1 MQSRFHGGFGDLE
14 IVSYLSRRPGL
25 VVRAANH
32 SAVLGR
38 QLCQRVADQLPV
50 CHEIQHAGGTPI
62 PFAAPVISTTL
73 PMSTV
78 TPLRERYGSSFLSGT
93 KLCQHLE
100 VAQLSR
106 AYRGASPH
114 QRVEQRRAR
123 LVDAGVDIF
132 GTIGYRAATI
142 DHICA
147 RAGLSKRYFYE
158 SFPDSEALL
167 LACYERCVNEF
178 HDAMVIAVTEAPET
192 IEAQLRAALFG
203 YFSAIDADQRGARIT
218 LLEVLGVSTT
228 VDEAYAA
235 QFRRFA
241 SSVETLAGD
250 AFSTSRLPKSQL
262 DVIAQGIFGA
272 ITSVA
277 TQWYLD
283 HRRRPRAQLIDATY
297 VLVLAVLDQL
307 PHAR

>member
-1 MQSRFHGGFGDLE
+1 MCQDL
-14 IVSYLSRRPGL
+14 
-25 VVRAANH
+25 
-32 SAVLGR
+32 
-38 QLCQRVADQLPV
+38 D
-50 CHEIQHAGGTPI
+50 
-62 PFAAPVISTTL
+62 
-73 PMSTV
+73 
-78 TPLRERYGSSFLSGT
+78 
-93 KLCQHLE
+93 

-114 QRVEQRRAR
+114 QRVEQRRAQ

-167 LACYERCVNEF
+167 LACYERCANEVD
-178 HDAMVIAVTEAPET
+178 DAIVTAVTEAPET
-192 IEAQLRAALFG
+192 IEAQLRAALVG

-218 LLEVLGVSTT
+218 LLEILGVSTT

-235 QFRRFA
+235 RFQRFA
-241 SSVETLAGD
+241 SSVEALAGEP
-250 AFSTSRLPKSQL
+250 FSTSKLPKTQL
-262 DVIAQGIFGA
+262 DVIAQGIVGVV
-272 ITSVA
+272 TSIA
-277 TQWYLD
+277 TQWLLD

-297 VLVLAVLDQL
+297 VLILAVLDQL

>member
-1 MQSRFHGGFGDLE
+1 
-14 IVSYLSRRPGL
+14 
-25 VVRAANH
+25 
-32 SAVLGR
+32 
-38 QLCQRVADQLPV
+38 
-50 CHEIQHAGGTPI
+50 
-62 PFAAPVISTTL
+62 
-73 PMSTV
+73 
-78 TPLRERYGSSFLSGT
+78 
-93 KLCQHLE
+93 LCQHLE

-192 IEAQLRAALFG
+192 IEAKLRAALFG

-235 QFRRFA
+235 QFERFA
-241 SSVETLAGD
+241 SSVKTLAGD
-250 AFSTSRLPKSQL
+250 AFSTSRLPKPQL

-272 ITSVA
+272 ITQIA
-277 TQWYLD
+277 TQWLLD

-307 PHAR
+307 PNAR

>member
-1 MQSRFHGGFGDLE
+1 M
-14 IVSYLSRRPGL
+14 
-25 VVRAANH
+25 
-32 SAVLGR
+32 
-38 QLCQRVADQLPV
+38 
-50 CHEIQHAGGTPI
+50 
-62 PFAAPVISTTL
+62 
-73 PMSTV
+73 
-78 TPLRERYGSSFLSGT
+78 
-93 KLCQHLE
+93 CQHLD
-100 VAQLSR
+100 VSSLSR

-114 QRVEQRRAR
+114 QRVEQRRAQ
-123 LVDAGVDIF
+123 LVDAGIDIF

-178 HDAMVIAVTEAPET
+178 HDAMVLAVADASAT
-192 IEAQLRAALFG
+192 IEAQLRAALVG

-235 QFRRFA
+235 QFRRVA
-241 SSVETLAGD
+241 SSVQALAGD
-250 AFSTSRLPKSQL
+250 AFTTSNLPKPQL
-262 DVIAQGIFGA
+262 DVIAQGIFGV

-277 TQWYLD
+277 TQWLLD
-283 HRRRPRAQLIDATY
+283 HRRRPRAQLIEATY
-297 VLVLAVLDQL
+297 VLILAVLDQL
-307 PHAR
+307 PRAR

>member
-1 MQSRFHGGFGDLE
+1 
-14 IVSYLSRRPGL
+14 
-25 VVRAANH
+25 
-32 SAVLGR
+32 
-38 QLCQRVADQLPV
+38 
-50 CHEIQHAGGTPI
+50 
-62 PFAAPVISTTL
+62 
-73 PMSTV
+73 
-78 TPLRERYGSSFLSGT
+78 
-93 KLCQHLE
+93 LCQHLE

-123 LVDAGVDIF
+123 LVDAGVDVF

-178 HDAMVIAVTEAPET
+178 HDAMVTAVTEAPET
-192 IEAQLRAALFG
+192 IEAQVRAALVG
-203 YFSAIDADQRGARIT
+203 YFSAIDVDPRGARIT

-228 VDEAYAA
+228 VDEVYAA
-235 QFRRFA
+235 QRRRFA
-241 SSVETLAGD
+241 STVEALAGD
-250 AFSTSRLPKSQL
+250 AFSTSRLPRPQL

-272 ITSVA
+272 VTSVA
-277 TQWYLD
+277 TQWLLD
-283 HRRRPRAQLIDATY
+283 HRRRPRAQLIEATY

>member
-1 MQSRFHGGFGDLE
+1 
-14 IVSYLSRRPGL
+14 VS
-25 VVRAANH
+25 
-32 SAVLGR
+32 
-38 QLCQRVADQLPV
+38 QL
-50 CHEIQHAGGTPI
+50 T
-62 PFAAPVISTTL
+62 
-73 PMSTV
+73 
-78 TPLRERYGSSFLSGT
+78 
-93 KLCQHLE
+93 
-100 VAQLSR
+100 R

-114 QRVEQRRAR
+114 QRVEQRRAQ
-123 LVDAGVDIF
+123 LVDAGVDLF

-167 LACYERCVNEF
+167 LACYERCTNEF
-178 HDAMVIAVTEAPET
+178 IDAMVTAVTEAPET
-192 IEAQLRAALFG
+192 IEAQLRAALVGF
-203 YFSAIDADQRGARIT
+203 FSAIDADQRGARIF
-218 LLEVLGVSTT
+218 LLEVLGVSTA

-235 QFRRFA
+235 QFNRAA
-241 SSVETLAGD
+241 SSIEALAGD
-250 AFSTSRLPKSQL
+250 AFATSRLPKPQL

-272 ITSVA
+272 ILTVA
-277 TQWYLD
+277 TQWLLD

>member
-1 MQSRFHGGFGDLE
+1 M
-14 IVSYLSRRPGL
+14 VLS
-25 VVRAANH
+25 
-32 SAVLGR
+32 
-38 QLCQRVADQLPV
+38 
-50 CHEIQHAGGTPI
+50 
-62 PFAAPVISTTL
+62 FA
-73 PMSTV
+73 
-78 TPLRERYGSSFLSGT
+78 SGT
-93 KLCQHLE
+93 KPCQHID
-100 VAQLSR
+100 VSPLSR

-114 QRVEQRRAR
+114 QRVEQRRAQ
-123 LVDAGVDIF
+123 LVDAGVDLF

-167 LACYERCVNEF
+167 LACYERCTNEF
-178 HDAMVIAVTEAPET
+178 IDAMVTAVTEAPET
-192 IEAQLRAALFG
+192 IEAQLRAALVGF
-203 YFSAIDADQRGARIT
+203 FSAIDADQRGARIF
-218 LLEVLGVSTT
+218 LLEVLGVSTA

-235 QFRRFA
+235 QFNRAA
-241 SSVETLAGD
+241 SSIEALAGD
-250 AFSTSRLPKSQL
+250 AFSASRLPKPQL

-272 ITSVA
+272 ILTVA
-277 TQWYLD
+277 TQWLLD

>member
-1 MQSRFHGGFGDLE
+1 
-14 IVSYLSRRPGL
+14 
-25 VVRAANH
+25 
-32 SAVLGR
+32 
-38 QLCQRVADQLPV
+38 
-50 CHEIQHAGGTPI
+50 
-62 PFAAPVISTTL
+62 
-73 PMSTV
+73 MS
-78 TPLRERYGSSFLSGT
+78 
-93 KLCQHLE
+93 
-100 VAQLSR
+100 QLSR

-114 QRVEQRRAR
+114 QRVEQRRAQ

-167 LACYERCVNEF
+167 LACYERCTNEF
-178 HDAMVIAVTEAPET
+178 IDAMVTAVTEAPET
-192 IEAQLRAALFG
+192 IEAQLRAALVGF
-203 YFSAIDADQRGARIT
+203 FSAIDADQRGARIF
-218 LLEVLGVSTT
+218 LLEVLGVSTA

-235 QFRRFA
+235 QFRRVA
-241 SSVETLAGD
+241 STVEALAGD
-250 AFSTSRLPKSQL
+250 AFSASSLPKPQL

-272 ITSVA
+272 ILTVA
-277 TQWYLD
+277 TQWLLD
-283 HRRRPRAQLIDATY
+283 DRRRPRAQLIDATY